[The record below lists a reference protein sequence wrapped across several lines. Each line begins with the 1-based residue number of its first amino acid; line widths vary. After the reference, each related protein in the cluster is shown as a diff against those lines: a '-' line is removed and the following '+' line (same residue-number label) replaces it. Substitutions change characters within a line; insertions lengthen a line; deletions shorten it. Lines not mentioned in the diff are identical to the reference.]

1 MEEWLRVRNDWI
13 GDGGMNIEWLV
24 IRGSGVVAYGLLA
37 ASTVW
42 GLLVATKLLG
52 RAVKAKP
59 LTWFHESLGL
69 GALIAT
75 GVHVVAL
82 TMDEYIGFG
91 WSDVL
96 VPGVADWNSTAVAL
110 GVTGFY
116 GLAIV
121 ALSFYV
127 KGIIGQKVWRTIHF
141 LAFGTFLSVTIHG
154 VMAGT
159 DTANPYVTGMYVGS
173 SVLVAG
179 LLTIRV
185 LQQKASVKRTAT
197 PERVAAR
204 D

>member
-1 MEEWLRVRNDWI
+1 MEERLRVRNDWI
-13 GDGGMNIEWLV
+13 GDGGMNIEWIV
-24 IRGSGVVAYGLLA
+24 IRGSGLVAYGLLA

-69 GALIAT
+69 VALIAT
-75 GVHVVAL
+75 GVHLVAL
-82 TMDEYIGFG
+82 TMDQYIGFG
-91 WSDVL
+91 WPDVL

-116 GLAIV
+116 GLAV
-121 ALSFYV
+121 VTLSFYV
-127 KGIIGQKVWRTIHF
+127 KGIIGQKVWRMIHF
-141 LAFGTFLSVTIHG
+141 LAFGTFVSVTIHG

-159 DTANPYVTGMYVGS
+159 NTANPYVTGMYIGS

-185 LQQKASVKRTAT
+185 LQQKAPAERTAT
-197 PERVAAR
+197 PQRVATR

>member
-179 LLTIRV
+179 LLIIRV